1 MVKPM
6 STAAPLSGSDLVD
19 PFGRRI
25 TYLRLSVTDRCDF
38 RCVYCM
44 DPDQRF
50 AHRDLAL
57 SPAELLAVTR
67 AFVDLGV
74 RKVRLTGGEPL
85 VRPDLIELLGAIHAL
100 PGLAEL
106 VLTTNG
112 SQLAARARAIRDAG
126 VRRINIS
133 LDTLN
138 PERFRQL
145 TRNGDLGRVLAGI
158 DAAIAAGFDRIK
170 LNTVILGERN
180 GDEILD
186 LVRFA
191 LSKGVNISF
200 IEEMPV
206 GEVAHRPTTRYTSE
220 QIRARIEPHFTLIPT
235 TETTG
240 GPARYYRIP
249 DSPTRIGFISPHS
262 HNFCADCNRVR
273 VTSEGQ
279 LLLCLGREES
289 LDLRAILRQ
298 HPGDEAR
305 LRQAIIEALC
315 MKPEGH
321 GFATG
326 IPAVMGRPMNRIG
339 G

>member
-1 MVKPM
+1 MAIWAGCWPASTPPSPPA
-6 STAAPLSGSDLVD
+6 STASNSTPSSSASATGTRSSTWCASPSPRASISASSRRCRWARSRIAP
-19 PFGRRI
+19 PR
-25 TYLRLSVTDRCDF
+25 
-38 RCVYCM
+38 
-44 DPDQRF
+44 
-50 AHRDLAL
+50 
-57 SPAELLAVTR
+57 
-67 AFVDLGV
+67 
-74 RKVRLTGGEPL
+74 
-85 VRPDLIELLGAIHAL
+85 
-100 PGLAEL
+100 
-106 VLTTNG
+106 
-112 SQLAARARAIRDAG
+112 
-126 VRRINIS
+126 
-133 LDTLN
+133 
-138 PERFRQL
+138 
-145 TRNGDLGRVLAGI
+145 
-158 DAAIAAGFDRIK
+158 
-170 LNTVILGERN
+170 
-180 GDEILD
+180 
-186 LVRFA
+186 
-191 LSKGVNISF
+191 
-200 IEEMPV
+200 
-206 GEVAHRPTTRYTSE
+206 RYTSE

-326 IPAVMGRPMNRIG
+326 IPAVMGRPMNHIG